1 MQILIKIL
9 KCNNSNA
16 QYCAIILEKDVL
28 FVFFMDKKK
37 KTDFNGISTSTSED
51 VLSKRIVEHVELV

>member
-28 FVFFMDKKK
+28 FVFFMNKKK
-37 KTDFNGISTSTSED
+37 KKQILMEF
-51 VLSKRIVEHVELV
+51 

>member
-37 KTDFNGISTSTSED
+37 TDFNGISTSTSED
-51 VLSKRIVEHVELV
+51 VLSKRMVEHVELV

>member
-37 KTDFNGISTSTSED
+37 KQILMEFQHRPVKMFCQSE
-51 VLSKRIVEHVELV
+51 

>member
-37 KTDFNGISTSTSED
+37 TDFNRISTSTSED

>member
-37 KTDFNGISTSTSED
+37 TDFNGILTSTSED
-51 VLSKRIVEHVELV
+51 VLSKPIVEHVELV

>member
-37 KTDFNGISTSTSED
+37 QILMEF
-51 VLSKRIVEHVELV
+51 

>member
-37 KTDFNGISTSTSED
+37 TDFNGISTSTSED

>member
-16 QYCAIILEKDVL
+16 QYCAIILEKGC
-28 FVFFMDKKK
+28 FVCIFHGQK

>member
-1 MQILIKIL
+1 MQILMKIL

-37 KTDFNGISTSTSED
+37 PDFNGILTSTSED
-51 VLSKRIVEHVELV
+51 VLSKRIVERVELV

>member
-28 FVFFMDKKK
+28 FVFFMDQK
-37 KTDFNGISTSTSED
+37 KTDFNGILTSTSED

>member
-37 KTDFNGISTSTSED
+37 ADFNGISTSTSED

>member
-28 FVFFMDKKK
+28 FVFFMDQK